1 MMNPEPPQPAPPVKL
16 PPPPMP
22 LPQTV
27 PVKELELSMEEKLSI
42 LRTTRSE
49 ALAKPRIEG
58 DLKRSPIAAAA
69 TMPKATVQTFVTRST
84 SNSPED
90 SPEAEKVGNAPFIS
104 HPWRTK
110 PATDPG
116 DYNVQGGILAGIT
129 IADQVMTVAENHYIY
144 GVIERNTSSR
154 AVVSA
159 SLTSGA
165 SVPTSDYTY
174 QYVDIAQILPN
185 NKVRQL
191 RFEDIRVTELFI
203 IDAGEFRFVTI
214 FDATNQYELP
224 P

>member
-1 MMNPEPPQPAPPVKL
+1 MMNNPEPPQPAPPVKL

-58 DLKRSPIAAAA
+58 DPKRSPIAAAA

-104 HPWRTK
+104 HPWKTSK
-110 PATDPG
+110 TTTPDE
-116 DYNVQGGILAGIT
+116 YEVLGGIAAGIT
-129 IADQVMTVAENHYIY
+129 IADQVMSVTDTHYIY
-144 GVIERNTSSR
+144 AIIERNPTSR
-154 AVVSA
+154 AIVAVTLSSA
-159 SLTSGA
+159 AALPA
-165 SVPTSDYTY
+165 DDYTY
-174 QYVDIAQILPN
+174 QHVKIAQIVDGKP
-185 NKVRQL
+185 VQH
-191 RFEDIRVTELFI
+191 RFEDIRVTEILI
-203 IDAGEFRFVTI
+203 QDAGELKFVTV
-214 FDATNQYELP
+214 FDTTNTYDLP
-224 P
+224 